1 MQGHRCLHD
10 RFGEKKWSTFQ
21 KARWRSAPKSSRP
34 TFFNVSYLAPKTFYS
49 PQRSEKCTVL
59 FLSFLRLKMK
69 NLSPIRQSCDTIRLK
84 PSIRGIAFL
93 THKSNFEQAN
103 LGDLG
108 FCSPYS
114 PLCFGY
120 GVYSEMIMNLRMI
133 KTMPIILFNNM
144 RRPYS
149 HRNC

>member
-1 MQGHRCLHD
+1 MTGLVRKSEV
-10 RFGEKKWSTFQ
+10 RFRKHAGALPQ
-21 KARWRSAPKSSRP
+21 KAVGLHFSTYRTWRRKRFTARNG
-34 TFFNVSYLAPKTFYS
+34 F
-49 PQRSEKCTVL
+49 SEKCTVL

-133 KTMPIILFNNM
+133 KTMPIIL
-144 RRPYS
+144 
-149 HRNC
+149 